1 MLPADISAPSGPGRL
16 APRNVLLTGAT
27 GFIGAQLLHDL
38 LGLRDVRVFCLIRSA
53 SAPEAVRRV
62 QANLR
67 HHGLWDESLVPRI
80 VPVVGDLSQPGLG
93 LPPEVLDGLAQTLDT
108 LVHSGALVN
117 LLNDYEAH
125 RAVNVAGTV
134 ELLRLASRGRPK
146 SLHHLSTLSVFPE
159 SARARAAGKIPE
171 DAEPSEASLP
181 TDGYSQSKWV
191 AERLLSQGRSRG
203 IPVTLYRL
211 GEVMPHSGKGTPNPR
226 GLADVLL
233 QACLRLGLSFE
244 SSIRLDYTPV
254 DHVSRFVVEVLRS
267 NSARGG
273 CFHVLQPESISFDD
287 ILATFARRGLG
298 LRKVPYAEFWQALT
312 ERVARYPT
320 EKGLASLVA
329 LLPVPLGA
337 GDDPGDRR
345 AEDALAA
352 LFTDAT
358 RHYALERTT
367 QALNDM
373 ALRWPPVDARVLG
386 ARAEHHLAALRRGLA
401 GQPSPRAARRARSAA
416 AR

>member
-1 MLPADISAPSGPGRL
+1 MLPPDISAPSGPGHRG
-16 APRNVLLTGAT
+16 PRNVLLTGAT
-27 GFIGAQLLHDL
+27 GFIGAHLLHDL
-38 LGLRDVRVFCLIRSA
+38 LGLRDVRVFCLLRSA
-53 SAPEAVRRV
+53 SAPEAMSRV

-93 LPPEVLDGLAQTLDT
+93 LSPEVLDGLAQAVDT
-108 LVHSGALVN
+108 LVHSGALVSPP
-117 LLNDYEAH
+117 NDYEAH
-125 RAVNVAGTV
+125 RAANVGGTV
-134 ELLRLASRGRPK
+134 ELLRLAGRGRPK
-146 SLHHLSTLSVFPE
+146 TLHHLSTLGVFSE
-159 SARARAAGKIPE
+159 SARAAGKIPE
-171 DAEPSEASLP
+171 DAELSADSLP
-181 TDGYSQSKWV
+181 TDGHNQSRWV

-203 IPVTLYRL
+203 IPVTVYRL
-211 GEVMPHSGKGTPNPR
+211 GEVMPHSRKGTPNPR

-267 NSARGG
+267 DNARGG
-273 CFHVLQPESISFDD
+273 CFHVLQPESVSFND
-287 ILATFARRGLG
+287 ILATFARRGFG
-298 LRKVPYAEFWQALT
+298 LRKVRYAEFWGALT
-312 ERVARYPT
+312 ERVAHYPT
-320 EKGLASLVA
+320 EKGLASLAA

-345 AEDALAA
+345 AGEALAA

-367 QALNDM
+367 QALNDLG
-373 ALRWPPVDARVLG
+373 LRWPPVDAGVLG

-401 GQPSPRAARRARSAA
+401 GQPARRAARRARGAA